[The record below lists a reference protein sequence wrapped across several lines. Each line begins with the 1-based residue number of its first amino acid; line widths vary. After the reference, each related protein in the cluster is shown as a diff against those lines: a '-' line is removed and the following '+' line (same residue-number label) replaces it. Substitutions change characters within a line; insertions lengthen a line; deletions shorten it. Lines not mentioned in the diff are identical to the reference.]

1 MGDAKLIDPQNTMVR
16 YSNPVVI
23 TKREDKG
30 AAAKAKSPALMLAA
44 EKGKE
49 TEEILNSILPPIEWE
64 EDGQLWRLQVSSDPA
79 TRLDVIKLNEQLDTR
94 LQQRQAREAGIC
106 PVRREL
112 FTQCFDE
119 LIRQAA
125 INCGERGLL
134 LLRVRDEFRQ
144 TIAGYQALYES
155 SIAFGMRKALQ
166 AEQGK
171 YDMEEEIGKLRSDK
185 VKLEQKLVE
194 MKNKME
200 QIERRAE
207 ELRASEE
214 KKNMD
219 EIMLLKRNNAQL
231 RSQLEGIIAPK
242 K

>member
-1 MGDAKLIDPQNTMVR
+1 MADERLIDPQDTMVR

-23 TKREDKG
+23 TKRDDKG
-30 AAAKAKSPALMLAA
+30 ATKAKSPAMMLAA

-79 TRLDVIKLNEQLDTR
+79 TRLEVIKLNEQLDTR
-94 LQQRQAREAGIC
+94 LQQRQARETGIC

-144 TIAGYQALYES
+144 TIAGYQSLYES

-171 YDMEEEIGKLRSDK
+171 FDMEEEIERLRGDK
-185 VKLEQKLVE
+185 TKLEQQLVE
-194 MKNKME
+194 MKNKVE
-200 QIERRAE
+200 QIERRAQ

-219 EIMLLKRNNAQL
+219 EITHLKRNNAQL
-231 RSQLEGIIAPK
+231 RAQLEGIIAPK

>member
-1 MGDAKLIDPQNTMVR
+1 
-16 YSNPVVI
+16 
-23 TKREDKG
+23 
-30 AAAKAKSPALMLAA
+30 
-44 EKGKE
+44 
-49 TEEILNSILPPIEWE
+49 NSILPPIEWE

-171 YDMEEEIGKLRSDK
+171 YDMEEEIGKLRTEK

-219 EIMLLKRNNAQL
+219 EITLLKRNNAQL
-231 RSQLEGIIAPK
+231 R
-242 K
+242 

>member
-1 MGDAKLIDPQNTMVR
+1 MAEERMIDPQNTMVR

-23 TKREDKG
+23 TKRDDK
-30 AAAKAKSPALMLAA
+30 ATTKAKSPALMLAA

-64 EDGQLWRLQVSSDPA
+64 EVDGQLWRLQVSSDPA
-79 TRLDVIKLNEQLDTR
+79 TRLEVIKLNEQLDTR
-94 LQQRQAREAGIC
+94 LQQRQARETGIC

-144 TIAGYQALYES
+144 TIAGYQSLYES

-171 YDMEEEIGKLRSDK
+171 FDMEEEITNLRTEK
-185 VKLEQKLVE
+185 NKLEQELVE
-194 MKNKME
+194 TKNKIE
-200 QIERRAE
+200 QTERRAQ

-214 KKNMD
+214 KKNQD
-219 EIMLLKRNNAQL
+219 EIALLKRNNAQL
-231 RSQLEGIIAPK
+231 KARLEDIIALK

>member
-1 MGDAKLIDPQNTMVR
+1 MADERLIDPQDTMVR

-23 TKREDKG
+23 TKRDDKG
-30 AAAKAKSPALMLAA
+30 ATKAKSPAMMLAA

-79 TRLDVIKLNEQLDTR
+79 TRLEVIKLNEQLDTR
-94 LQQRQAREAGIC
+94 LQQRQARETGIC

-144 TIAGYQALYES
+144 TIAGYQSLYES

-171 YDMEEEIGKLRSDK
+171 FDMEEEIERLRGDK
-185 VKLEQKLVE
+185 MKLEQQLVE
-194 MKNKME
+194 MKNKVE
-200 QIERRAE
+200 QIERRAQ

-219 EIMLLKRNNAQL
+219 EITHLKRNNAQL
-231 RSQLEGIIAPK
+231 RAQLEGIIAPK